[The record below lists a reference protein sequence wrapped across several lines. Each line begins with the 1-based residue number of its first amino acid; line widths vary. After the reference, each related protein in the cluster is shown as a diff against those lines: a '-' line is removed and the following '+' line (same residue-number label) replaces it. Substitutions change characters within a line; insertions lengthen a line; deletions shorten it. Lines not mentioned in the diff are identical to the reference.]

1 MNSNSDVT
9 SDAKCRHG
17 FRAVSEITVKTLANY
32 LKLDY
37 ESLAEEDLLELATF
51 LQTTVGTK
59 MLGFTEKEVGHMTL
73 KKWSLLYKHF
83 RAYHNFCTQQQ
94 LFKDEN
100 SNLKDNDE
108 WLPD

>member
-1 MNSNSDVT
+1 
-9 SDAKCRHG
+9 
-17 FRAVSEITVKTLANY
+17 
-32 LKLDY
+32 
-37 ESLAEEDLLELATF
+37 
-51 LQTTVGTK
+51 

-73 KKWSLLYKHF
+73 RKWSLLYKHF

-100 SNLKDNDE
+100 RHLKDNDE